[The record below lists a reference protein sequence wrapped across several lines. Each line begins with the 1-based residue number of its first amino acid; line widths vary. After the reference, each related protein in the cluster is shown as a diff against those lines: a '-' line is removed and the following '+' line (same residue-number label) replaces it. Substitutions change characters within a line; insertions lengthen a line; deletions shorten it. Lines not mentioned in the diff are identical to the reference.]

1 MAWLE
6 GLLDSFD
13 PNNPRGMQ
21 MAGLLGGLGAMGAGL
36 SAAGA
41 PRPVGQPGPS
51 MADAFGAYGQGQQRA
66 VMGAYQNAQ
75 MQRQQQRQALL
86 AEAQSN
92 KPDEQISPP
101 ARAMRAALSTLPES
115 VRALA
120 DPDQLPQLT
129 VQRETQ
135 RQRPMTAAE
144 LQAAGYRPGTVAYT
158 SDWTGTANVAQ
169 QPDTMSP
176 ERYQQG
182 LGLAAAGRAP
192 QTTWRTI
199 PGPDGQPIAQ
209 ISSLGEYRSLRTPSD
224 GFTLAPGQQRFGPD
238 GRPIASVPEKET
250 PFTLAPGQHRF
261 GPDGRPMAA
270 LPEKEAPFTLAPGQT
285 RYGPDGRPVAAEPE
299 KPTPFTL
306 APGQTRYG
314 TDGKPVASGGAD
326 PKQPMATADALR
338 GEYTKL
344 TADFRTVQD
353 AYNKIQMAGQ
363 TGQGDMALLYGYMKI
378 LDPGSVVR
386 ESEFAMA
393 AKTGSLGE
401 QMQGLVTKVLNG
413 ERLPESVRKGFISE
427 AKNVYQA
434 QARSYMQAGDTY
446 RGLAMRLGADPQNV
460 VLPFQTPGVGGGA
473 GAPAAPS
480 DPLGI
485 LR

>member
-1 MAWLE
+1 MAWFE
-6 GLLDSFD
+6 GLLDGLD
-13 PNNPRGMQ
+13 PNSPRGMQ
-21 MAGLLGGLGAMGAGL
+21 MAGLLGGLSAMGAGL

-51 MADAFGAYGQGQQRA
+51 MADAFGAYGQGQQRGL
-66 VMGAYQNAQ
+66 MGAFQNAQ
-75 MQRQQQRQALL
+75 MQRQQSRAALL

-92 KPDEQISPP
+92 KPDDQISPQ
-101 ARAMRAALSTLPES
+101 ARAMRSALSTLPEN

-144 LQAAGYRPGTVAYT
+144 LAAAGYRPGTVAYT
-158 SDWTGTANVAQ
+158 SDWTGAANVAQ
-169 QPDTMSP
+169 QPDTLSP
-176 ERYQQG
+176 EALKQKFA
-182 LGLAAAGRAP
+182 LAAAGRAP
-192 QTTWRTI
+192 PVTWRTI

-209 ISSLGEYRSLRTPSD
+209 VSSLGEYRPLRTPSE

-238 GRPIASVPEKET
+238 GRPIAAVPEKET
-250 PFTLAPGQHRF
+250 PFTLAPGQQRY
-261 GPDGRPMAA
+261 GADGQPIASMPAK
-270 LPEKEAPFTLAPGQT
+270 PEPFTLAPGQT
-285 RYGPDGRPVAAEPE
+285 RYGPDG
-299 KPTPFTL
+299 TPL
-306 APGQTRYG
+306 
-314 TDGKPVASGGAD
+314 VSGGPD
-326 PKQPMATADALR
+326 PKQPLATADALR

-401 QMQGLVTKVLNG
+401 QMQGLVTKLLNG
-413 ERLPESVRKGFISE
+413 ERLPESVRKGFIQE

-446 RGLAMRLGADPQNV
+446 KALAMRLGADPQNV
-460 VLPFQTPGVGGGA
+460 VLPFQMPGGGGGA
-473 GAPAAPS
+473 GDDNKNP

-485 LR
+485 LRPRR